1 MAGRKT
7 EAELK
12 EMFLEMCEFEN
23 KCYAEGFELIAGID
37 EVGRGPLAGPVVA
50 SAVILPKG
58 FELLGLNDSKKLS
71 KKKREAYFEIIKEN
85 AISYGIGIVSEAE
98 IDEINIYEASK
109 VAMKRAIEGLNVTPD
124 FLLIDAMKLDLNIPQ
139 ENLIKGDMR
148 SISIAAASVIAKET
162 RDKMMEE
169 YSVEYPG
176 YGFEKHAGY
185 GTKQHVEALRNLG
198 VTPIHRKTFAPVK
211 KLLEPTLF
219 DV

>member
-1 MAGRKT
+1 MARRKT

-23 KCYAEGFELIAGID
+23 QCYADGFKLIAGID

-50 SAVILPKG
+50 SAVILPQG

-71 KKKREAYFEIIKEN
+71 KKKREAFFDIIKEN

-109 VAMKRAIEGLNVTPD
+109 VAMKRAIEDLNITPD
-124 FLLIDAMKLDLNIPQ
+124 FLLIDAMKLDLDIPQ

-148 SISIAAASVIAKET
+148 SISIAAASVLAKET

-169 YSVEYPG
+169 YAVIYPG

-185 GTKQHVEALRNLG
+185 GTKQHVEALRTLG

>member
-1 MAGRKT
+1 MARKT
-7 EAELK
+7 ESELK
-12 EMFLEMCEFEN
+12 QLFLEMCAFEN
-23 KCYAEGFELIAGID
+23 QCFADGFEFIAGID

-85 AISYGIGIVSEAE
+85 AITYGIGIVSETE
-98 IDEINIYEASK
+98 IDEINIYEATK
-109 VAMKRAIEGLNVTPD
+109 VAMKRAIEGLRVKPD
-124 FLLIDAMKLDLNIPQ
+124 FLLIDAMKLDLDIPQ

-162 RDKMMEE
+162 RDKMMEA
-169 YSVEYPG
+169 YAIEYPG

-185 GTKQHVEALRNLG
+185 GTKQHQEALRNLG
-198 VTPIHRKTFAPVK
+198 VTPIHRKTFAPVR

-219 DV
+219 DQ